1 MLVRKSRARR
11 AAGAVGG
18 RVSRARKGLGALGA
32 LKAGGAKPDKLHA
45 AGPPPKK
52 SAAASFL
59 TPSAGRRKKAPG
71 LVFGRPGVG
80 RGRGVPGCYWRLLG
94 FVCLM
99 GPAWGVLALAW
110 AWACLGLH

>member
-45 AGPPPKK
+45 AGPPQQATL
-52 SAAASFL
+52 AAAAGGADPAPPPPPPPPLVPHRSQTGSAFKAAAAGERMVRKLSFGK
-59 TPSAGRRKKAPG
+59 SK
-71 LVFGRPGVG
+71 
-80 RGRGVPGCYWRLLG
+80 RGKGDLQGEQGGQP
-94 FVCLM
+94 
-99 GPAWGVLALAW
+99 
-110 AWACLGLH
+110 

>member
-45 AGPPPKK
+45 AGPPQPPLVPHRSQAGSAFK
-52 SAAASFL
+52 AAAAGERMVRKLSFGK
-59 TPSAGRRKKAPG
+59 SK
-71 LVFGRPGVG
+71 
-80 RGRGVPGCYWRLLG
+80 RGKGDLQGDQGGQP
-94 FVCLM
+94 
-99 GPAWGVLALAW
+99 
-110 AWACLGLH
+110 

>member
-45 AGPPPKK
+45 AGPPQPPPPPPPLVPHRSQAGSAFK
-52 SAAASFL
+52 AAAAGERMVRKLSFGK
-59 TPSAGRRKKAPG
+59 SK
-71 LVFGRPGVG
+71 
-80 RGRGVPGCYWRLLG
+80 RGKGDLQGDQGGQP
-94 FVCLM
+94 
-99 GPAWGVLALAW
+99 
-110 AWACLGLH
+110 